1 MRADAAWAR
10 RGTGAGI
17 TVGVIDSGID
27 RSQKDLAANISPR
40 STDIVLTRN
49 DPNDERRHGTRV
61 AGVIAAGFNQFGTIG
76 VAYESTILAIRA
88 DEAGP
93 CEDGCKYRS
102 TDIARAVDYA
112 VANGARVINMSL
124 GGDSPL
130 GATFESAL
138 ERAVN
143 AGVVIAASAGNKA
156 EADPSW
162 PGRYV
167 TDPRFRGA
175 VIVVGASD
183 PNGVLASFSS
193 RAGVAAE
200 GYLVAP
206 GVDVITDCDGSNC
219 WRVGGTSFA
228 APHVAGG
235 LATLL
240 SAFPN
245 LTGRQAADIL
255 LRTARD
261 GGDAGTDPIFGR
273 GYMDLNRAFQP
284 LGATAAS
291 TAPGVRA
298 PFSPGAGLTGQAFGD
313 AIARADDLTTT
324 IFDAY
329 DRRFDA
335 DLAAQW
341 RITDHDAFS
350 GWLRAPAPQPAV
362 AGGADL
368 GAVSVSFAAGG
379 AALPESGA
387 GTTGRLGLGAA
398 FRADRAAALSIPT
411 GAWRVSLWSET
422 GRDAGAYGLR
432 PAAVSRSGL
441 TVRRALGELDLG
453 LGAGVFDEVGAA
465 LGSRLS
471 ARDGAAPSARTGF
484 IAADAA
490 FHDAS
495 GRRWSLAGELGRAE
509 DVSFGPLL
517 GAEGSL
523 LTTAFSAQVAGDGWS
538 LGLEQPLRI
547 EDGALGATLLEPG
560 LWSGPLRWRARR
572 IDAAP
577 SGREVRLRWLVS
589 RPVAQTGRFS
599 VEATAVR
606 EPGHVAGAT
615 PEARILAR
623 LAVTR

>member
-1 MRADAAWAR
+1 V
-10 RGTGAGI
+10 

-27 RSQKDLAANISPR
+27 KTQKDLAANISAR
-40 STDIVLTRN
+40 STDIILTRN

-61 AGVIAAGFNQFGTIG
+61 AGIIAAGFNQFGTIG
-76 VAYESTILAIRA
+76 VAYESTILSVRA

-112 VANGARVINMSL
+112 VVNGARVINLSL
-124 GGDSPL
+124 GGDGPL
-130 GATFESAL
+130 GVTFEAAL
-138 ERAVN
+138 ERAVS

-167 TDPRFRGA
+167 TDPRYRGA

-183 PNGVLASFSS
+183 PTGVLATFSS
-193 RAGVAAE
+193 RAGVAAD

-245 LTGRQAADIL
+245 LTGRQAVDIL

-261 GGDAGTDPIFGR
+261 GGTAGTDPIFGR

-284 LGATAAS
+284 VGATAAS
-291 TAPGVRA
+291 TSAGVRA
-298 PFSPGAGLTGQAFGD
+298 PFSPGGGLTGQAFGD
-313 AIARADDLTTT
+313 AIARSGDLRTT

-335 DLAAQW
+335 NLAAQW
-341 RITDHDAFS
+341 RVAERDDFS
-350 GWLRAPAPQPAV
+350 GWLRAPTGGPAV
-362 AGGADL
+362 TGGADL
-368 GAVSVSFAAGG
+368 GVAAVSFAAGG
-379 AALPESGA
+379 AALTGPDGPA
-387 GTTGRLGLGAA
+387 PGRLGLAAA
-398 FRADRAAALSIPT
+398 FRADRAAALSLPA
-411 GAWRVSLWSET
+411 GAWRVSLWSEA
-422 GRDAGAYGLR
+422 GRDAGAHGFS
-432 PAAVSRSGL
+432 PASASRSGL
-441 TVRRALGELDLG
+441 TLRRSLAGLDLG
-453 LGAGVFDEVGAA
+453 FGAGVLDEEGAA

-471 ARDGAAPSARTGF
+471 ARDGARPSARTGF
-484 IAADAA
+484 VSADVAL
-490 FHDAS
+490 DDGR
-495 GRRWSLAGELGRAE
+495 GRRWSLAGELGRTDEA
-509 DVSFGPLL
+509 SFGPLL
-517 GAEGSL
+517 RSDGVL

-547 EDGALGATLLEPG
+547 EAGALGATLLEPG
-560 LWSGPLRWRARR
+560 LWTGPLVWSRRR
-572 IDAAP
+572 IEAAP
-577 SGREVRLRWLVS
+577 SGRELRLRWLMS
-589 RPVAQTGRFS
+589 RPVAQTAVLS
-599 VEATAVR
+599 LEAAALR
-606 EPGHVAGAT
+606 EPGHIAGAA
-615 PEARILAR
+615 PEARVLAR